1 MQYKSLTIKISKKM
15 RLTTAHKKELA
26 ARECNEQEVLTII
39 FLTTILDM
47 KFGDVSDRTL
57 YVADKEGVKDVLF
70 VGITKEDNQMA
81 FMDRNGDIVFA
92 DEAFTNDGEAIITCI
107 LLNNIDNID
116 EIKAYFE
123 GKYHGLFIRQLCST
137 NLAEVIRIQEEMD
150 ETEEIVRLIDRFIL
164 THC

>member
-1 MQYKSLTIKISKKM
+1 M
-15 RLTTAHKKELA
+15 RLTTTHKKELA
-26 ARECNEQEVLTII
+26 ARECNEQEVSIII
-39 FLTTILDM
+39 FLSTILDVH
-47 KFGDVSDRTL
+47 FGDVSDRTL

-81 FMDRNGDIVFA
+81 FMTRTGDIVFA

-123 GKYHGLFIRQLCST
+123 GKYHGLSISQARSTSPAEIIRL
-137 NLAEVIRIQEEMD
+137 QEEMD
-150 ETEEIVRLIDRFIL
+150 ETEEIVRLIDKFIV

>member
-1 MQYKSLTIKISKKM
+1 M
-15 RLTTAHKKELA
+15 RLTTTHMKELA
-26 ARECNEQEVLTII
+26 ARECNEQEVSIII
-39 FLTTILDM
+39 FLSTILDVH
-47 KFGDVSDRTL
+47 FRDVSDRTL
-57 YVADKEGVKDVLF
+57 YVVDKEGVQDVLF

-81 FMDRNGDIVFA
+81 FMNRDGDIVFA

-123 GKYHGLFIRQLCST
+123 GKYHGLSIGQARST
-137 NLAEVIRIQEEMD
+137 NPTIIIRLQEEMD
-150 ETEEIVRLIDRFIL
+150 ETEGIIHLIDRFIL